1 MLDRFRFSSDGLPE
15 ADAFAAYVDLY
26 RQGSDV
32 HRGSHPF
39 AADVRAWRFSD
50 MLAFERRV
58 SGAVHER
65 TGRVASDEFDH
76 FVATLVLS
84 GQVTGS
90 PASGFASARPG
101 DIFLVDTRR
110 PSWTEFIDAHVIT
123 VSIAR
128 DLIEAGVGSTL
139 RLHGRVLSPPT
150 SLVLADFFR
159 SLVRNGDA
167 LEQST
172 LPGLSRALIE
182 LLSATEG
189 LGGGSS
195 AESRRQDYRRRA
207 AVERVIKAQL
217 ADRKLSV
224 VTISA
229 DTGVSRSALYRLF
242 EADGGI
248 ARLIVRRRLEGVR
261 QLLDDR
267 TDGDFPTIASDC
279 GFADER
285 QMKRLFSEA
294 FGVSPSIYRAEV
306 AMTAPDDL
314 SDARRRWQG
323 WMTEVS

>member
-1 MLDRFRFSSDGLPE
+1 MLDRFRFSSDNLSE

-32 HRGSHPF
+32 HRGSHAF
-39 AADVRAWRFSD
+39 AADVKAWRLSD
-50 MLAFERRV
+50 MLVFERRV
-58 SGAVHER
+58 SGAVHAR

-76 FVATLVLS
+76 FVASLVLS
-84 GQVTGS
+84 GHVTGS
-90 PASGFASARPG
+90 PASGFASAGPG
-101 DIFLVDTRR
+101 DIYLVDTRR
-110 PSWTEFIDAHVIT
+110 PSWTEFVDAHVIT

-128 DLIEAGVGSTL
+128 DVIEAGVGSTL
-139 RLHGRVLSPPT
+139 RLHGRVLSAPAN
-150 SLVLADFFR
+150 LVLADFFQ
-159 SLVRNGDA
+159 SLVRHGDA

-207 AVERVIKAQL
+207 AVERVIKARI

-248 ARLIVRRRLEGVR
+248 ARLILRRRLEAVR
-261 QLLDDR
+261 QRLDDR
-267 TDGDFPTIASDC
+267 SDSDFATMAPEC

-285 QMKRLFSEA
+285 QMKRLFTEA
-294 FGVSPSIYRAEV
+294 FGVSPSAYRSDV
-306 AMTAPDDL
+306 AKTAPHDL

>member
-1 MLDRFRFSSDGLPE
+1 MLDRFRFSSDNLSE
-15 ADAFAAYVDLY
+15 ADAFEAYAHLY

-39 AADVRAWRFSD
+39 AADVKAWRFSD
-50 MLAFERRV
+50 MLVFERRV

-65 TGRVASDEFDH
+65 TGRVANDDFDH

-84 GQVTGS
+84 GHVLGS
-90 PASGFASARPG
+90 PASGFASAGPG
-101 DIFLVDTRR
+101 DIYLVDTRR
-110 PSWTEFIDAHVIT
+110 PSWTEFVGAHVIT
-123 VSIAR
+123 ISIAR
-128 DLIEAGVGSTL
+128 DVVEAGAGSTL
-139 RLHGRVLSPPT
+139 RLHGRVLSAPT
-150 SLVLADFFR
+150 NLVLADFFQ
-159 SLVRNGDA
+159 SLARHGDV

-189 LGGGSS
+189 VGGGSS
-195 AESRRQDYRRRA
+195 AESRRQDYRRRT
-207 AVERVIKAQL
+207 AVERVIKVQL

-248 ARLIVRRRLEGVR
+248 ARLITRRRLEAVR

-267 TDGDFPTIASDC
+267 TDKDFAVIAPEC

-294 FGVSPSIYRAEV
+294 FGVSASIYRSEV
-306 AMTAPDDL
+306 AKTAPDDPL
-314 SDARRRWQG
+314 DARRRWQG

>member
-1 MLDRFRFSSDGLPE
+1 MLDRFRFSSDGLSE
-15 ADAFAAYVDLY
+15 SDAFAAYVELY

-32 HRGSHPF
+32 HRGSRPF
-39 AADVRAWRFSD
+39 SADVRAWRFSD
-50 MLAFERRV
+50 MLVFERQA
-58 SGAVHER
+58 SGVVHER

-84 GQVTGS
+84 GHVTGS
-90 PASGFASARPG
+90 PASGFAAAGPG
-101 DIFLVDTRR
+101 DIYLVDTRR
-110 PSWTEFIDAHVIT
+110 PSWTEFVDAHLIT

-128 DLIEAGVGSTL
+128 DVIEAGVGSTL
-139 RLHGRVLSPPT
+139 RLHGRVLGAPAN
-150 SLVLADFFR
+150 LILADFFQ

-167 LEQST
+167 LERST

-182 LLSATEG
+182 LLSVTEG

-195 AESRRQDYRRRA
+195 AESRRQDYRRRT
-207 AVERVIKAQL
+207 AVERVIKARL

-248 ARLIVRRRLEGVR
+248 ARLIIRRRLEGVR

-267 TDGDFPTIASDC
+267 TDGDLTTIALEC

-294 FGVSPSIYRAEV
+294 FGVSPNTYRSEV
-306 AMTAPDDL
+306 AKTAPDDL